1 MSESNKSTDWAAAA
15 WEVLNHKTKPLSSL
29 GYLEEIAVQLC
40 VSQETLTPSV
50 SCKRLC
56 LFAGS
61 HGVAAEGVSAYP
73 ASVTGQ
79 MVQNFLGGG
88 AAINVLARQSGVDLQ
103 VFDVGVDAEP
113 LPTHDNFH
121 NFKIRRGTR
130 NFLQEAA
137 MTISECEQALEIG
150 RKEAQKAQAEG
161 VQLLGIGEMG
171 IGNTTSASAL
181 CSALMGVPPKIT
193 VGRGTGV
200 KDDALKNKLA
210 VVTEALVRH
219 KNCRTPQEWLAAIGG
234 YEIAAM
240 AGLLLEAA
248 ELRLPVVIDGF
259 VATAAAVV
267 ARRMSAS
274 ALDHCFWGHVSAEQ
288 AHATILG
295 LLNAR
300 PILNLQ
306 MRLGEGTGAVLA
318 MPLIAAAAAIMTEMA
333 SFQSAGVD
341 SAVI

>member
-1 MSESNKSTDWAAAA
+1 MSADVDWESAARAEMA
-15 WEVLNHKTKPLSSL
+15 QKTKPLGSL

-40 VSQETLTPSV
+40 ISQQTLTPSV
-50 SCKRLC
+50 ARKRLC

-79 MVQNFLGGG
+79 MVQNFLNGG
-88 AAINVLARQSGVDLQ
+88 AAINVLAQQYGVDIQ

-113 LPTHDNFH
+113 LPSQGNFH
-121 NFKIRRGTR
+121 HLKIRRGTR
-130 NFLQEAA
+130 NFSQESA
-137 MTISECEQALEIG
+137 MLTEECEQALQIG
-150 RKEAQKAQAEG
+150 RQAAMTAHRDG
-161 VQLLGIGEMG
+161 IQLLGIGEMG

-181 CSALMGVPPKIT
+181 CSALMSVPPKIT

-200 KDDALKNKLA
+200 NDAALKMKLE
-210 VVTEALVRH
+210 VVTQALQRH
-219 KNCRTPQEWLAAIGG
+219 KACQTPLQWLAALGG

-240 AGLLLEAA
+240 TGLLLGAA
-248 ELRLPVVIDGF
+248 ELRLPVVVDGF
-259 VATAAAVV
+259 VASAAAVV
-267 ARRMSAS
+267 ARRMNPT

-288 AHATILG
+288 AHTTILG

-300 PILNLQ
+300 PILHLQ

-318 MPLIAAAAAIMTEMA
+318 MPIIAAAAAIMSQMA
-333 SFQSAGVD
+333 SFRSAGIDNAIV
-341 SAVI
+341 